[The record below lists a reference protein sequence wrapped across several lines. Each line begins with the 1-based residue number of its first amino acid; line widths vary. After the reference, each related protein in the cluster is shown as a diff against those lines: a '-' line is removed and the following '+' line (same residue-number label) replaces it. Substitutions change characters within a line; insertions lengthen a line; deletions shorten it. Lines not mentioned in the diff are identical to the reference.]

1 MINIQELQ
9 RLTQESIQRGKDEK
23 KRKDEEEARKRIE
36 IKEAQ
41 LLAAKNILAQIPGR
55 ALIEAQSGRNF
66 AIVMNVGYRDIALS
80 ERYPNNVMKPEWI
93 IGETGKLV
101 YSGCVDLKLNP
112 TLEYW
117 HDGCG
122 MESGYNIVIHW

>member
-66 AIVMNVGYRDIALS
+66 AIVMNVGYRDILLS
-80 ERYPNNVMKPEWI
+80 ERYPNNIMKPEWI

-112 TLEYW
+112 TLEY
-117 HDGCG
+117 
-122 MESGYNIVIHW
+122 